1 MPEGTAIYVVRRGD
15 TVDSIAAAYS
25 INVETIIR
33 DNQILYPYELAVG
46 QALFIDLGTRQPY
59 RSLRVA
65 GYAYPFIEE
74 KVLADT
80 LPYLSELAIFSY
92 GFTTEGELVP
102 PALPDE
108 WMIALAVQHGTAPI
122 LTLTPLDAQ
131 GRFSN
136 YLIHS
141 VVQSQEIAER
151 LIDNLLAVMGEKGYQ
166 GVDIDFEYILAEDRD
181 AFTEFVRRTA
191 ERMRE
196 NGYHTSV
203 ALAPKTSADQKGVL
217 YEGKDYRALG
227 EAADHVLLMTYEWGY
242 TYGPPMAVA
251 PLNQVRRVVEYA
263 VTEIPPQKLD
273 LGIPNYGY
281 DWPLPFVRGQTAAT
295 PIGNVQAVRI
305 AIGQEVPIQFA
316 DAAQSPFFTYLQ
328 AGNNAPE
335 GGGGGS
341 AVALSE
347 DVLSAVEHEV
357 WFEDA
362 RSLQGKFDLIRE
374 FGLGGCGYWQ
384 IMRWFAANWRLLY
397 QNFYIEK

>member
-15 TVDSIAAAYS
+15 TVDSIAASYG
-25 INVETIIR
+25 VDVGTIIR
-33 DNQILYPYELAVG
+33 DNQIIYPYELALG

-59 RSLRVA
+59 RSLRVT
-65 GYAYPFIEE
+65 GYAYPYINET
-74 KVLADT
+74 VLADT

-92 GFTTEGELVP
+92 GFTTQGQLLP
-102 PALPDE
+102 PALPDD
-108 WMIALAVQHGTAPI
+108 WMITMALQNGTAPI
-122 LTLTPLDAQ
+122 LTLTPLDEQ

-136 YLIHS
+136 YLIHN
-141 VVQSQEIAER
+141 VVQNQEAVNQ
-151 LIDNLLAVMGEKGYQ
+151 LIDNLLETMAQKGYQ
-166 GVDIDFEYILAEDRD
+166 GVDIDFEYILAEDRE
-181 AFTEFVRRTA
+181 AFTDFVWQVA
-191 ERMRE
+191 ERMRA

-263 VTEIPPQKLD
+263 VSEIPPRKID

-281 DWPLPFVRGQTAAT
+281 DWPLPFVRGETKAT
-295 PIGNVQAVRI
+295 SIGNVQAVRI
-305 AIGQEVPIQFA
+305 AIEQDVPIRF
-316 DAAQSPFFTYLQ
+316 DEVAQSPFFTYSQ
-328 AGNNAPE
+328 AGENAPQE
-335 GGGGGS
+335 GGGEG
-341 AVALSE
+341 AVVPRGDAVS
-347 DVLSAVEHEV
+347 VEHEV
-357 WFEDA
+357 WFEDV

-374 FGLGGCGYWQ
+374 FDLGGCGYWQ

-397 QNFYIEK
+397 KNFYTEK

>member
-1 MPEGTAIYVVRRGD
+1 MPEGTAIYVVQRGD
-15 TVDSIAAAYS
+15 TVDSIAAGYGVS
-25 INVETIIR
+25 VETIIR
-33 DNQILYPYELAVG
+33 DNQIIYPYELALG

-59 RSLRVA
+59 RSLRVT
-65 GYAYPFIEE
+65 GYAYPYINET
-74 KVLADT
+74 VLADT

-92 GFTTEGELVP
+92 GFTAQGRLLP

-108 WMIALAVQHGTAPI
+108 WMIEMALQNGTAPI
-122 LTLTPLDAQ
+122 LTLTPLDEQ

-136 YLIHS
+136 YLIHN
-141 VVQSQEIAER
+141 VVQNQEAVSQ
-151 LIDNLLAVMGEKGYQ
+151 LIDNLLETMAEKGYQ

-181 AFTEFVRRTA
+181 AFTDFVRQVA
-191 ERMRE
+191 ERMRA

-203 ALAPKTSADQKGVL
+203 ALAPKTSANQKGVL

-263 VTEIPPQKLD
+263 VSEIPVEKID

-281 DWPLPFVRGQTAAT
+281 DWPLPFVKGETKAT
-295 PIGNVQAVRI
+295 SIGNIQAVRI
-305 AIGQEVPIQFA
+305 AIEQGVPIRF
-316 DAAQSPFFTYLQ
+316 DDVAQSPFFTYSQ
-328 AGNNAPE
+328 AGDNAPQE
-335 GGGGGS
+335 GGGAGAVVSQGS
-341 AVALSE
+341 GA
-347 DVLSAVEHEV
+347 AVEHEV
-357 WFEDA
+357 WFEDV

-374 FGLGGCGYWQ
+374 FDLGGCGYWQ

-397 QNFYIEK
+397 KNFYIEKP